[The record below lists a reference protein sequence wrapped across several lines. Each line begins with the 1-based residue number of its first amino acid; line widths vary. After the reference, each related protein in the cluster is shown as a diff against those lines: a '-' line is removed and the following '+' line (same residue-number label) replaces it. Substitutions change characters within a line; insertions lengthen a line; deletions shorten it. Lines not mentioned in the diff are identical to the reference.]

1 MTRKGI
7 VVLVISFIFIPV
19 FSPILAQNEA
29 QVPQTLDEA
38 QIRGKS
44 VLNTL
49 PGVLSRLWQELRGY
63 FFQFVNWLIKIWEN
77 YIYPPIQ
84 DFWNREVESRK
95 PEIEQELQKEKQ
107 EMVQDIKTEVPKIG
121 KTVWDRFMEL
131 IR

>member
-1 MTRKGI
+1 MIRKGI
-7 VVLVISFIFIPV
+7 IVLVISFIFIPV

>member
-29 QVPQTLDEA
+29 QIPQTLDEA

-107 EMVQDIKTEVPKIG
+107 EMVQDIKTEMPKIG